1 MNKEKMLEIAER
13 NLRKAK
19 MSLFNNYDR
28 KGVTEKELD
37 NLSNNVEYAQTVY
50 DLITEKFKEN

>member
-19 MSLFNNYDR
+19 MSLLNNYDR
-28 KGVTEKELD
+28 KGITEKELD

-50 DLITEKFKEN
+50 DLIVEKL